1 MSINILVL
9 TDEYG
14 NRDKLRNTWYIF
26 EEYKYHI
33 HFCEIK
39 KVGNDNE
46 WNRP

>member
-1 MSINILVL
+1 MSINILFL

-14 NRDKLRNTWYIF
+14 NRDKLDACYIF
-26 EEYKYHI
+26 EEYKYYM
-33 HFCEIK
+33 HFYEIK